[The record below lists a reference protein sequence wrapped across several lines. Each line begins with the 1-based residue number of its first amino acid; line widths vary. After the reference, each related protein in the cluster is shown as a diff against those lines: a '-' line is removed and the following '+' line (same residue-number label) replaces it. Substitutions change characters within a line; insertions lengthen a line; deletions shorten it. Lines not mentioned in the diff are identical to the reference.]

1 MSIPIFQIIPPY
13 PFPPGNHKIVFYICD
28 SISIFMVL
36 DVYTFNRGKREK
48 R

>member
-1 MSIPIFQIIPPY
+1 MSIPVSEFIPLTPLS
-13 PFPPGNHKIVFYICD
+13 PLVTVFVFYICD